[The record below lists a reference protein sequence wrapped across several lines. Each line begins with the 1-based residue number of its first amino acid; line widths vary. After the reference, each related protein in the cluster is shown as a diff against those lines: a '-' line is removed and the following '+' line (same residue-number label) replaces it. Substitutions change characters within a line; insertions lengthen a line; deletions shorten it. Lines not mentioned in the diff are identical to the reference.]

1 MNREGRLM
9 NTIDLKNNATEVN
22 PERLKKILDGKE
34 DWFIL
39 DVRND
44 IEFDRWKIEGKSTPE
59 TMNIPYFDFF
69 EDEDEQIRK
78 IPTDRP
84 ILVVCA
90 KGDSS
95 AFVAD
100 ILNQKGIVAQNL
112 QGGVLAWGDYS
123 EISAIPGYGRKG
135 TTDRLFQI
143 NRVAKGCLS
152 YFMISE
158 GEALVIDPSR
168 HIEIYTGLA
177 EKQNAR
183 ITHVLDTHLHADHI
197 SGGAALAKAA
207 GATYHIQHADV
218 EEDAPLPFDQLKD
231 GEEFQ
236 IGKSRVQV
244 IAHFH
249 PGHTPGSTSFLV
261 DNKFLM
267 TGDTLFVSGVGRPDL
282 GGMVDEWAL
291 LLYNSLFHKFSNLP
305 DDLIILPAHFSD
317 QNEIDQNGRVIST
330 LGKLRSENA
339 ALKINDEEEF
349 VNFMRSQISKQPE
362 IYVDIRLVNMMKK
375 EVDEETASEMELG
388 KNECA
393 AKKH

>member
-1 MNREGRLM
+1 MS
-9 NTIDLKNNATEVN
+9 DADVKNNVSEVN
-22 PERLKKILDGKE
+22 AERLKKILDGEE

-44 IEFDRWKIEGKSTPE
+44 IEYDRWKIEGKKTPE
-59 TMNIPYFDFF
+59 TMNIPYYDFF
-69 EDEDEQIRK
+69 DDEDVQISK
-78 IPTDRP
+78 VPTDSP

-100 ILNQKGIVAQNL
+100 ILNQKGIAAQNL
-112 QGGVLAWGDYS
+112 QGGILAWGDYS
-123 EISAIPGYGRKG
+123 EIRAIPGYGRKG
-135 TTDRLFQI
+135 TTDRLLQI

-152 YFMISE
+152 YFMISD

-168 HIEIYTGLA
+168 HIEVYTELA
-177 EKQNAR
+177 RKENAR

-207 GATYHIQHADV
+207 GAAYHIQQDDV
-218 EEDAPLPFDQLKD
+218 EEDAPLPFQQLKD

-236 IGKSRVQV
+236 IGKSKVRV

-261 DNKFLM
+261 DEKFLM

-282 GGMVDEWAL
+282 GGMVDAWAL
-291 LLYNSLFHKFSNLP
+291 LLYDSLFRKFSSLS
-305 DDLIILPAHFSD
+305 DELTILPSHFSD
-317 QNEIDQNGRVIST
+317 LNEIDNKGLVLST
-330 LGKLRSENA
+330 LGQLRRENE
-339 ALKINDEEEF
+339 ALKIDDEEEF
-349 VNFMRSQISKQPE
+349 VNFMRSQISTQPE
-362 IYVDIRLVNMMKK
+362 IYKDIRLVNMMKK
-375 EVDEETASEMELG
+375 EVDEEIASEMELG